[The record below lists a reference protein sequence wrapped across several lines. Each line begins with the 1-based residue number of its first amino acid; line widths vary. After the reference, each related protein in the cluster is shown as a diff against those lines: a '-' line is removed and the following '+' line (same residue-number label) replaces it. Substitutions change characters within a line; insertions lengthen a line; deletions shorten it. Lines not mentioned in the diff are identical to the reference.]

1 MNPTEDLPSSSNA
14 TAVATTSSE
23 LYSPQNGDFVIQTS
37 DAVLFGVHRIL
48 LGLSSPVM
56 SGMFALGAPM
66 ADQPTPGAFLL
77 FCRSTRHFLITF

>member
-14 TAVATTSSE
+14 AAMATTSSE
-23 LYSPQNGDFVIQTS
+23 LYSPQSGDFVIQTS

-56 SGMFALGAPM
+56 NDMFTFGAPVD
-66 ADQPTPGAFLL
+66 DQPTPGAFLL
-77 FCRSTRHFLITF
+77 LPFYETPFLITF